1 VKPVRGGLLLAVGVV
16 SLLAILPATSL
27 AAFPGRNGLIAYAG
41 SERSSAAEHSEIFTI
56 PPSGGDPTRLTNN
69 GLLDTQP
76 SWSAD
81 GRRIV
86 FVRGQYAKTAI
97 WTMRANGRH
106 QHEIIRLGD
115 QRTPYP
121 VEPSFSPSGGRVV
134 FGLRHSIATV
144 GIHGNDLRQLVFGW
158 RGPGAVRSPEYS
170 PDGKRIAFAGRP
182 GRRDVRT
189 SIWTMDRNGSHLRR
203 LTRPPQTHGYGV
215 DDSPDWRPDGRR
227 IEFLYCY
234 DERCGGGLYSVR
246 SDGSDRRPLVSS
258 SYPGVYSPSRRRVAL
273 YSLGYDSVHQNV
285 KCGDIFNVTVPRRPW
300 QPPVPSITHNCGADP
315 IRTRFTG
322 LAADPSWQPIPGS

>member
-1 VKPVRGGLLLAVGVV
+1 MPDRSAERGGAQRDLHHPTVGRRSIRDRRRPPRYPTLLVG
-16 SLLAILPATSL
+16 
-27 AAFPGRNGLIAYAG
+27 GR
-41 SERSSAAEHSEIFTI
+41 
-56 PPSGGDPTRLTNN
+56 
-69 GLLDTQP
+69 
-76 SWSAD
+76 SAD
-81 GRRIV
+81 RLRA
-86 FVRGQYAKTAI
+86 RAI
-97 WTMRANGRH
+97 CEDGDLDHAANGRH

-121 VEPSFSPSGGRVV
+121 VEPSFSPSGGRIV

-203 LTRPPQTHGYGV
+203 LTRPPQTYGYGV

-234 DERCGGGLYSVR
+234 DERCSGGLYSVR

-258 SYPGVYSPSRRRVAL
+258 SYPGLYSPSGRRVAL

-300 QPPVPSITHNCGADP
+300 QPPVPSITHNCGADRFAP
-315 IRTRFTG
+315 ASPGLRRTRAG
-322 LAADPSWQPIPGS
+322 SPYPAARRQPYRQTNRTEARCRRRASSP